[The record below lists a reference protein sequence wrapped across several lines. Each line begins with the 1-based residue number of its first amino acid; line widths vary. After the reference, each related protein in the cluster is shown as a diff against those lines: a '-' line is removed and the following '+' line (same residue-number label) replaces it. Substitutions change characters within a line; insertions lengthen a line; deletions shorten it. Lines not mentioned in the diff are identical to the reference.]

1 LRCWQETLLEFGCSV
16 PRSVLQCLSGMD
28 GHDMLCR
35 IEPTLTLKRHTE
47 VIEAQGNRFKE
58 DYLRRVRPF
67 GETLRVLSLIRKA
80 GRKIG
85 LATDCSRS
93 ELAHY
98 LRIARVKK
106 LVDHAACGDD
116 APHGKPH
123 ADLITLAL
131 RRLRIEPSAGMLIGD
146 TPSDADAAR
155 KAGVPAVGL
164 LTGGFRRCDLRAAGC
179 RAVFND
185 LTELRRAMESS

>member
-1 LRCWQETLLEFGCSV
+1 
-16 PRSVLQCLSGMD
+16 
-28 GHDMLCR
+28 MLCR
-35 IEPTLTLKRHTE
+35 IKPTFTRKRRE
-47 VIEAQGNRFKE
+47 EIIEAQGDNFKE
-58 DYLRRVRPF
+58 NYLKRVRPF
-67 GETLRVLSLIRKA
+67 GETLRVLRLIRKA

-85 LATDCSRS
+85 LATDCSRG

-98 LRIARVKK
+98 LRVAHVEK
-106 LVDHAACGDD
+106 LVDHFACGDN

-123 ADLITLAL
+123 ADLVKLAL
-131 RRLRIEPSAGMLIGD
+131 RRLGVEASAGMFIGD

-179 RAVFND
+179 RAVFRN
-185 LTELRRAMESS
+185 LAELQRALELR